1 MENTEHQQPEVK
13 TSFSSRIDLSKLQ
26 ESVLKIKKELKKVII
41 GQEDFIEFLIVSL
54 LSNGHVLIEGVPG
67 VAKTV
72 TVKLLAKTIQ
82 TEFSRIQFTPDLMPS
97 DVLGTSVL
105 NMKTSEFEF
114 KEGPIFSNLVL
125 IDEINRAPAKT
136 QSALFEV
143 MEEQQITIDGTEYK
157 MKPPFMVLATQ
168 NPIEQEG
175 TYALPEAQLDRFL
188 FKINVGYPSLEEEI
202 HIINSFGARKGK
214 TPEYSALI
222 PRFKQWYQRRVLRG
236 FLYGDSVFES
246 IRIVNNKII
255 FWEDH
260 YMRLMSS
267 MRIIRIEIPQSYT
280 PDFFKL
286 QITNT
291 ISKVNSSFTGRVR
304 LTIFRE
310 GGGYYTP
317 ELSSPSFI
325 VNCSVID
332 SKEFFLKD
340 SDFKV
345 DLFKDYYIQNDL
357 LSNLKTNNKL
367 INVLAG
373 IYANENNL
381 DNCILLNNK
390 KNVTEFLNGN
400 LFIVRGNKIIT
411 PNLDSGCLKGI
422 MRKKIIEYVK
432 LLPEFSIEETV
443 ISPFDLLSAN
453 EIWLTNSISGI
464 INVTNYRN
472 KSFSNDIAKIFIDF
486 LNKKVS
492 NI

>member
-1 MENTEHQQPEVK
+1 MINYNENYINK
-13 TSFSSRIDLSKLQ
+13 SGSDL
-26 ESVLKIKKELKKVII
+26 
-41 GQEDFIEFLIVSL
+41 
-54 LSNGHVLIEGVPG
+54 
-67 VAKTV
+67 
-72 TVKLLAKTIQ
+72 
-82 TEFSRIQFTPDLMPS
+82 
-97 DVLGTSVL
+97 L
-105 NMKTSEFEF
+105 N
-114 KEGPIFSNLVL
+114 
-125 IDEINRAPAKT
+125 
-136 QSALFEV
+136 
-143 MEEQQITIDGTEYK
+143 
-157 MKPPFMVLATQ
+157 
-168 NPIEQEG
+168 
-175 TYALPEAQLDRFL
+175 
-188 FKINVGYPSLEEEI
+188 
-202 HIINSFGARKGK
+202 
-214 TPEYSALI
+214 
-222 PRFKQWYQRRVLRG
+222 RG

-280 PDFFKL
+280 PDFFKV

-291 ISKVNSSFTGRVR
+291 FSKVNSSFTGRVR
-304 LTIFRE
+304 LTIFRD
-310 GGGYYTP
+310 GGGYYAP

-332 SKEFFLKD
+332 SEEFYLKD
-340 SDFKV
+340 SEFKV

-400 LFIVRGNKIIT
+400 LFIVRENKIIT
-411 PNLDSGCLKGI
+411 PNLDSGCLMGI
-422 MRKKIIEYVK
+422 MRKKIIEYIK
-432 LLPEFSIEETV
+432 LIPEFSIEETV

-464 INVTNYRN
+464 ITVTNYRN
-472 KSFSNDIAKIFIDF
+472 KSFSNDVAKIFIDF

>member
-1 MENTEHQQPEVK
+1 MINYNENYINK
-13 TSFSSRIDLSKLQ
+13 SGSDL
-26 ESVLKIKKELKKVII
+26 
-41 GQEDFIEFLIVSL
+41 
-54 LSNGHVLIEGVPG
+54 
-67 VAKTV
+67 
-72 TVKLLAKTIQ
+72 
-82 TEFSRIQFTPDLMPS
+82 
-97 DVLGTSVL
+97 L
-105 NMKTSEFEF
+105 N
-114 KEGPIFSNLVL
+114 
-125 IDEINRAPAKT
+125 
-136 QSALFEV
+136 
-143 MEEQQITIDGTEYK
+143 
-157 MKPPFMVLATQ
+157 
-168 NPIEQEG
+168 
-175 TYALPEAQLDRFL
+175 
-188 FKINVGYPSLEEEI
+188 
-202 HIINSFGARKGK
+202 
-214 TPEYSALI
+214 
-222 PRFKQWYQRRVLRG
+222 RG

-280 PDFFKL
+280 PDFFKV

-291 ISKVNSSFTGRVR
+291 ISKVNPSFTGRVR
-304 LTIFRE
+304 LTIFRD
-310 GGGYYTP
+310 GGGYYAP

-332 SKEFFLKD
+332 CEEFYLKD
-340 SDFKV
+340 SEFKV

-400 LFIVRGNKIIT
+400 LFIVRENKIIT

-432 LLPEFSIEETV
+432 LIPEFSIKETV

-464 INVTNYRN
+464 ITVTNYRN
-472 KSFSNDIAKIFIDF
+472 KSFSNDVAKIFIDF

>member
-1 MENTEHQQPEVK
+1 MINYNENYINK
-13 TSFSSRIDLSKLQ
+13 SDSDL
-26 ESVLKIKKELKKVII
+26 
-41 GQEDFIEFLIVSL
+41 
-54 LSNGHVLIEGVPG
+54 
-67 VAKTV
+67 
-72 TVKLLAKTIQ
+72 
-82 TEFSRIQFTPDLMPS
+82 
-97 DVLGTSVL
+97 L
-105 NMKTSEFEF
+105 N
-114 KEGPIFSNLVL
+114 
-125 IDEINRAPAKT
+125 
-136 QSALFEV
+136 
-143 MEEQQITIDGTEYK
+143 
-157 MKPPFMVLATQ
+157 
-168 NPIEQEG
+168 
-175 TYALPEAQLDRFL
+175 
-188 FKINVGYPSLEEEI
+188 
-202 HIINSFGARKGK
+202 
-214 TPEYSALI
+214 
-222 PRFKQWYQRRVLRG
+222 RG

-280 PDFFKL
+280 PDFFKV

-291 ISKVNSSFTGRVR
+291 ISKVNPSFTGRVR
-304 LTIFRE
+304 LTIFRD
-310 GGGYYTP
+310 GGGYYAP

-325 VNCSVID
+325 VNCSVIN
-332 SKEFFLKD
+332 SEEFYLKD
-340 SDFKV
+340 SEFKV

-411 PNLDSGCLKGI
+411 PNLDSGCLKGV

-453 EIWLTNSISGI
+453 EIWLTNSILGI

>member
-1 MENTEHQQPEVK
+1 MINYNENYINK
-13 TSFSSRIDLSKLQ
+13 SDSDL
-26 ESVLKIKKELKKVII
+26 
-41 GQEDFIEFLIVSL
+41 
-54 LSNGHVLIEGVPG
+54 
-67 VAKTV
+67 
-72 TVKLLAKTIQ
+72 
-82 TEFSRIQFTPDLMPS
+82 
-97 DVLGTSVL
+97 L
-105 NMKTSEFEF
+105 N
-114 KEGPIFSNLVL
+114 
-125 IDEINRAPAKT
+125 
-136 QSALFEV
+136 
-143 MEEQQITIDGTEYK
+143 
-157 MKPPFMVLATQ
+157 
-168 NPIEQEG
+168 
-175 TYALPEAQLDRFL
+175 
-188 FKINVGYPSLEEEI
+188 
-202 HIINSFGARKGK
+202 
-214 TPEYSALI
+214 
-222 PRFKQWYQRRVLRG
+222 RG

-411 PNLDSGCLKGI
+411 PNLDSGCLKGV

>member
-1 MENTEHQQPEVK
+1 MINYNENYINK
-13 TSFSSRIDLSKLQ
+13 SDSDL
-26 ESVLKIKKELKKVII
+26 
-41 GQEDFIEFLIVSL
+41 
-54 LSNGHVLIEGVPG
+54 
-67 VAKTV
+67 
-72 TVKLLAKTIQ
+72 
-82 TEFSRIQFTPDLMPS
+82 
-97 DVLGTSVL
+97 L
-105 NMKTSEFEF
+105 N
-114 KEGPIFSNLVL
+114 
-125 IDEINRAPAKT
+125 
-136 QSALFEV
+136 
-143 MEEQQITIDGTEYK
+143 
-157 MKPPFMVLATQ
+157 
-168 NPIEQEG
+168 
-175 TYALPEAQLDRFL
+175 
-188 FKINVGYPSLEEEI
+188 
-202 HIINSFGARKGK
+202 
-214 TPEYSALI
+214 
-222 PRFKQWYQRRVLRG
+222 RG

-291 ISKVNSSFTGRVR
+291 ISKVNPSFTGRVR

-332 SKEFFLKD
+332 SEEFYLKD
-340 SDFKV
+340 SEFKV

-411 PNLDSGCLKGI
+411 PNLDSGCLKGV

-432 LLPEFSIEETV
+432 LLPKFFIEETV

>member
-1 MENTEHQQPEVK
+1 MINYNENYINK
-13 TSFSSRIDLSKLQ
+13 SGSDL
-26 ESVLKIKKELKKVII
+26 
-41 GQEDFIEFLIVSL
+41 
-54 LSNGHVLIEGVPG
+54 
-67 VAKTV
+67 
-72 TVKLLAKTIQ
+72 
-82 TEFSRIQFTPDLMPS
+82 
-97 DVLGTSVL
+97 L
-105 NMKTSEFEF
+105 N
-114 KEGPIFSNLVL
+114 
-125 IDEINRAPAKT
+125 
-136 QSALFEV
+136 
-143 MEEQQITIDGTEYK
+143 
-157 MKPPFMVLATQ
+157 
-168 NPIEQEG
+168 
-175 TYALPEAQLDRFL
+175 
-188 FKINVGYPSLEEEI
+188 
-202 HIINSFGARKGK
+202 
-214 TPEYSALI
+214 
-222 PRFKQWYQRRVLRG
+222 RG

-280 PDFFKL
+280 PDFFKV

-291 ISKVNSSFTGRVR
+291 FSKVNSSFTGRVR
-304 LTIFRE
+304 LTIFRD
-310 GGGYYTP
+310 GGGYYAP

-332 SKEFFLKD
+332 SEEFYLKD
-340 SDFKV
+340 SEFKV

-400 LFIVRGNKIIT
+400 LFIVRENKIIT
-411 PNLDSGCLKGI
+411 PDLDSGCLKGI
-422 MRKKIIEYVK
+422 MRKKIIEYIK
-432 LLPEFSIEETV
+432 LIPEFSIEETV

-464 INVTNYRN
+464 ITVTNYRN
-472 KSFSNDIAKIFIDF
+472 KSFSNDVAKIFIDF

>member
-1 MENTEHQQPEVK
+1 MINYNENYINK
-13 TSFSSRIDLSKLQ
+13 SDSDL
-26 ESVLKIKKELKKVII
+26 
-41 GQEDFIEFLIVSL
+41 
-54 LSNGHVLIEGVPG
+54 
-67 VAKTV
+67 
-72 TVKLLAKTIQ
+72 
-82 TEFSRIQFTPDLMPS
+82 
-97 DVLGTSVL
+97 L
-105 NMKTSEFEF
+105 N
-114 KEGPIFSNLVL
+114 
-125 IDEINRAPAKT
+125 
-136 QSALFEV
+136 
-143 MEEQQITIDGTEYK
+143 
-157 MKPPFMVLATQ
+157 
-168 NPIEQEG
+168 
-175 TYALPEAQLDRFL
+175 
-188 FKINVGYPSLEEEI
+188 
-202 HIINSFGARKGK
+202 
-214 TPEYSALI
+214 
-222 PRFKQWYQRRVLRG
+222 RG

-291 ISKVNSSFTGRVR
+291 ISKVNPSFTGRVR

-340 SDFKV
+340 SEFKV

>member
-1 MENTEHQQPEVK
+1 MINYNENYINK
-13 TSFSSRIDLSKLQ
+13 SGSDL
-26 ESVLKIKKELKKVII
+26 
-41 GQEDFIEFLIVSL
+41 
-54 LSNGHVLIEGVPG
+54 
-67 VAKTV
+67 
-72 TVKLLAKTIQ
+72 
-82 TEFSRIQFTPDLMPS
+82 
-97 DVLGTSVL
+97 L
-105 NMKTSEFEF
+105 N
-114 KEGPIFSNLVL
+114 
-125 IDEINRAPAKT
+125 
-136 QSALFEV
+136 
-143 MEEQQITIDGTEYK
+143 
-157 MKPPFMVLATQ
+157 
-168 NPIEQEG
+168 
-175 TYALPEAQLDRFL
+175 
-188 FKINVGYPSLEEEI
+188 
-202 HIINSFGARKGK
+202 
-214 TPEYSALI
+214 
-222 PRFKQWYQRRVLRG
+222 RG

-280 PDFFKL
+280 PDFFKV

-291 ISKVNSSFTGRVR
+291 FSKVNSSFTGRVR
-304 LTIFRE
+304 LTIFRD
-310 GGGYYTP
+310 GGGYYAP

-332 SKEFFLKD
+332 SEEFYLKD
-340 SDFKV
+340 SEFKV

-472 KSFSNDIAKIFIDF
+472 KSFSNDVAKIFIDF

>member
-1 MENTEHQQPEVK
+1 MINYNENYINK
-13 TSFSSRIDLSKLQ
+13 SDSDL
-26 ESVLKIKKELKKVII
+26 
-41 GQEDFIEFLIVSL
+41 
-54 LSNGHVLIEGVPG
+54 
-67 VAKTV
+67 
-72 TVKLLAKTIQ
+72 
-82 TEFSRIQFTPDLMPS
+82 
-97 DVLGTSVL
+97 L
-105 NMKTSEFEF
+105 N
-114 KEGPIFSNLVL
+114 
-125 IDEINRAPAKT
+125 
-136 QSALFEV
+136 
-143 MEEQQITIDGTEYK
+143 
-157 MKPPFMVLATQ
+157 
-168 NPIEQEG
+168 
-175 TYALPEAQLDRFL
+175 
-188 FKINVGYPSLEEEI
+188 
-202 HIINSFGARKGK
+202 
-214 TPEYSALI
+214 
-222 PRFKQWYQRRVLRG
+222 RG

-291 ISKVNSSFTGRVR
+291 ISKVNPSFTGRVR

-332 SKEFFLKD
+332 IKEFFLKD
-340 SDFKV
+340 SEFKV

>member
-1 MENTEHQQPEVK
+1 MINYNENYINK
-13 TSFSSRIDLSKLQ
+13 SDSDL
-26 ESVLKIKKELKKVII
+26 
-41 GQEDFIEFLIVSL
+41 
-54 LSNGHVLIEGVPG
+54 
-67 VAKTV
+67 
-72 TVKLLAKTIQ
+72 
-82 TEFSRIQFTPDLMPS
+82 
-97 DVLGTSVL
+97 L
-105 NMKTSEFEF
+105 N
-114 KEGPIFSNLVL
+114 
-125 IDEINRAPAKT
+125 
-136 QSALFEV
+136 
-143 MEEQQITIDGTEYK
+143 
-157 MKPPFMVLATQ
+157 
-168 NPIEQEG
+168 
-175 TYALPEAQLDRFL
+175 
-188 FKINVGYPSLEEEI
+188 
-202 HIINSFGARKGK
+202 
-214 TPEYSALI
+214 
-222 PRFKQWYQRRVLRG
+222 RG

-280 PDFFKL
+280 PDFFKV

-291 ISKVNSSFTGRVR
+291 ISKVNPSFTGRVR

-332 SKEFFLKD
+332 SKEFYLKD
-340 SDFKV
+340 SEFKV

-411 PNLDSGCLKGI
+411 PNLDSGCLKGV

-464 INVTNYRN
+464 ITVTNYRN
-472 KSFSNDIAKIFIDF
+472 KSFSNDVAKIFIDF

>member
-1 MENTEHQQPEVK
+1 M
-13 TSFSSRIDLSKLQ
+13 
-26 ESVLKIKKELKKVII
+26 
-41 GQEDFIEFLIVSL
+41 
-54 LSNGHVLIEGVPG
+54 
-67 VAKTV
+67 
-72 TVKLLAKTIQ
+72 
-82 TEFSRIQFTPDLMPS
+82 
-97 DVLGTSVL
+97 
-105 NMKTSEFEF
+105 
-114 KEGPIFSNLVL
+114 
-125 IDEINRAPAKT
+125 
-136 QSALFEV
+136 
-143 MEEQQITIDGTEYK
+143 
-157 MKPPFMVLATQ
+157 
-168 NPIEQEG
+168 
-175 TYALPEAQLDRFL
+175 
-188 FKINVGYPSLEEEI
+188 
-202 HIINSFGARKGK
+202 
-214 TPEYSALI
+214 
-222 PRFKQWYQRRVLRG
+222 
-236 FLYGDSVFES
+236 
-246 IRIVNNKII
+246 
-255 FWEDH
+255 
-260 YMRLMSS
+260 
-267 MRIIRIEIPQSYT
+267 
-280 PDFFKL
+280 
-286 QITNT
+286 
-291 ISKVNSSFTGRVR
+291 
-304 LTIFRE
+304 
-310 GGGYYTP
+310 
-317 ELSSPSFI
+317 SSPSFI

-411 PNLDSGCLKGI
+411 PNLDSGCLKGV

>member
-1 MENTEHQQPEVK
+1 MINYNENYINK
-13 TSFSSRIDLSKLQ
+13 SDSDL
-26 ESVLKIKKELKKVII
+26 
-41 GQEDFIEFLIVSL
+41 
-54 LSNGHVLIEGVPG
+54 
-67 VAKTV
+67 
-72 TVKLLAKTIQ
+72 
-82 TEFSRIQFTPDLMPS
+82 
-97 DVLGTSVL
+97 L
-105 NMKTSEFEF
+105 N
-114 KEGPIFSNLVL
+114 
-125 IDEINRAPAKT
+125 
-136 QSALFEV
+136 
-143 MEEQQITIDGTEYK
+143 
-157 MKPPFMVLATQ
+157 
-168 NPIEQEG
+168 
-175 TYALPEAQLDRFL
+175 
-188 FKINVGYPSLEEEI
+188 
-202 HIINSFGARKGK
+202 
-214 TPEYSALI
+214 
-222 PRFKQWYQRRVLRG
+222 RG

-291 ISKVNSSFTGRVR
+291 ISKVNPSFTGRVR

-411 PNLDSGCLKGI
+411 PNLDSGCLKGV

-472 KSFSNDIAKIFIDF
+472 KSFLMILLKSLLI
-486 LNKKVS
+486 S
-492 NI
+492 

>member
-1 MENTEHQQPEVK
+1 MINYNENYINK
-13 TSFSSRIDLSKLQ
+13 SDSDL
-26 ESVLKIKKELKKVII
+26 
-41 GQEDFIEFLIVSL
+41 
-54 LSNGHVLIEGVPG
+54 
-67 VAKTV
+67 
-72 TVKLLAKTIQ
+72 
-82 TEFSRIQFTPDLMPS
+82 
-97 DVLGTSVL
+97 L
-105 NMKTSEFEF
+105 N
-114 KEGPIFSNLVL
+114 
-125 IDEINRAPAKT
+125 
-136 QSALFEV
+136 
-143 MEEQQITIDGTEYK
+143 
-157 MKPPFMVLATQ
+157 
-168 NPIEQEG
+168 
-175 TYALPEAQLDRFL
+175 
-188 FKINVGYPSLEEEI
+188 
-202 HIINSFGARKGK
+202 
-214 TPEYSALI
+214 
-222 PRFKQWYQRRVLRG
+222 RG

-291 ISKVNSSFTGRVR
+291 ISKVNPSFTGRVR

-332 SKEFFLKD
+332 IKEFFLKD
-340 SDFKV
+340 SEFKV

-411 PNLDSGCLKGI
+411 PNLDSGCLKGV

>member
-1 MENTEHQQPEVK
+1 MINYNENYINK
-13 TSFSSRIDLSKLQ
+13 SGSDL
-26 ESVLKIKKELKKVII
+26 
-41 GQEDFIEFLIVSL
+41 
-54 LSNGHVLIEGVPG
+54 
-67 VAKTV
+67 
-72 TVKLLAKTIQ
+72 
-82 TEFSRIQFTPDLMPS
+82 
-97 DVLGTSVL
+97 L
-105 NMKTSEFEF
+105 N
-114 KEGPIFSNLVL
+114 
-125 IDEINRAPAKT
+125 
-136 QSALFEV
+136 
-143 MEEQQITIDGTEYK
+143 
-157 MKPPFMVLATQ
+157 
-168 NPIEQEG
+168 
-175 TYALPEAQLDRFL
+175 
-188 FKINVGYPSLEEEI
+188 
-202 HIINSFGARKGK
+202 
-214 TPEYSALI
+214 
-222 PRFKQWYQRRVLRG
+222 RG

-280 PDFFKL
+280 PDFFKV

-291 ISKVNSSFTGRVR
+291 ISKVNPSFTGRVR
-304 LTIFRE
+304 LTIFRD
-310 GGGYYTP
+310 GGGYYAP

-332 SKEFFLKD
+332 SEEFYLKD
-340 SDFKV
+340 SEFKV

-400 LFIVRGNKIIT
+400 LFIIRENKIIT

-432 LLPEFSIEETV
+432 LIPEFSIEETV

-464 INVTNYRN
+464 ITVTNYRN
-472 KSFSNDIAKIFIDF
+472 KSFSNDVAKIFIDF

>member
-1 MENTEHQQPEVK
+1 MINYNENYINK
-13 TSFSSRIDLSKLQ
+13 SGSDL
-26 ESVLKIKKELKKVII
+26 
-41 GQEDFIEFLIVSL
+41 
-54 LSNGHVLIEGVPG
+54 
-67 VAKTV
+67 
-72 TVKLLAKTIQ
+72 
-82 TEFSRIQFTPDLMPS
+82 
-97 DVLGTSVL
+97 L
-105 NMKTSEFEF
+105 N
-114 KEGPIFSNLVL
+114 
-125 IDEINRAPAKT
+125 
-136 QSALFEV
+136 
-143 MEEQQITIDGTEYK
+143 
-157 MKPPFMVLATQ
+157 
-168 NPIEQEG
+168 
-175 TYALPEAQLDRFL
+175 
-188 FKINVGYPSLEEEI
+188 
-202 HIINSFGARKGK
+202 
-214 TPEYSALI
+214 
-222 PRFKQWYQRRVLRG
+222 RG

-280 PDFFKL
+280 PDFFKV

-291 ISKVNSSFTGRVR
+291 ISKVNPSFTGRVR
-304 LTIFRE
+304 LTIFRD
-310 GGGYYTP
+310 GGGYYAP

-332 SKEFFLKD
+332 SEEFYLKD
-340 SDFKV
+340 SKFKV

-373 IYANENNL
+373 IYANENKL

-400 LFIVRGNKIIT
+400 LFIVRENKIIT

-432 LLPEFSIEETV
+432 LIPEFSIEETA

-464 INVTNYRN
+464 ITVTNYRN
-472 KSFSNDIAKIFIDF
+472 KSFSNDVAKIFIDF

>member
-1 MENTEHQQPEVK
+1 MINYNENYINK
-13 TSFSSRIDLSKLQ
+13 SDSDL
-26 ESVLKIKKELKKVII
+26 
-41 GQEDFIEFLIVSL
+41 
-54 LSNGHVLIEGVPG
+54 
-67 VAKTV
+67 
-72 TVKLLAKTIQ
+72 
-82 TEFSRIQFTPDLMPS
+82 
-97 DVLGTSVL
+97 L
-105 NMKTSEFEF
+105 N
-114 KEGPIFSNLVL
+114 
-125 IDEINRAPAKT
+125 
-136 QSALFEV
+136 
-143 MEEQQITIDGTEYK
+143 
-157 MKPPFMVLATQ
+157 
-168 NPIEQEG
+168 
-175 TYALPEAQLDRFL
+175 
-188 FKINVGYPSLEEEI
+188 
-202 HIINSFGARKGK
+202 
-214 TPEYSALI
+214 
-222 PRFKQWYQRRVLRG
+222 RG

-291 ISKVNSSFTGRVR
+291 ISKVNPSFTGRVR
-304 LTIFRE
+304 LTIFRD
-310 GGGYYTP
+310 GGGYYAP

-332 SKEFFLKD
+332 SEEFYLKD
-340 SDFKV
+340 SEFKV

-400 LFIVRGNKIIT
+400 LFIVRENKIIT

-422 MRKKIIEYVK
+422 MRKKIIEYIK
-432 LLPEFSIEETV
+432 LIPEFSIEETV

-464 INVTNYRN
+464 ITVTNYRN
-472 KSFSNDIAKIFIDF
+472 KSFSNDVAKIFIDF

>member
-1 MENTEHQQPEVK
+1 MINYNENYINK
-13 TSFSSRIDLSKLQ
+13 SDSDL
-26 ESVLKIKKELKKVII
+26 
-41 GQEDFIEFLIVSL
+41 
-54 LSNGHVLIEGVPG
+54 
-67 VAKTV
+67 
-72 TVKLLAKTIQ
+72 
-82 TEFSRIQFTPDLMPS
+82 
-97 DVLGTSVL
+97 L
-105 NMKTSEFEF
+105 N
-114 KEGPIFSNLVL
+114 
-125 IDEINRAPAKT
+125 
-136 QSALFEV
+136 
-143 MEEQQITIDGTEYK
+143 
-157 MKPPFMVLATQ
+157 
-168 NPIEQEG
+168 
-175 TYALPEAQLDRFL
+175 
-188 FKINVGYPSLEEEI
+188 
-202 HIINSFGARKGK
+202 
-214 TPEYSALI
+214 
-222 PRFKQWYQRRVLRG
+222 RG

-340 SDFKV
+340 SEFKV

>member
-1 MENTEHQQPEVK
+1 MINYNENYINK
-13 TSFSSRIDLSKLQ
+13 SGSDL
-26 ESVLKIKKELKKVII
+26 
-41 GQEDFIEFLIVSL
+41 
-54 LSNGHVLIEGVPG
+54 
-67 VAKTV
+67 
-72 TVKLLAKTIQ
+72 
-82 TEFSRIQFTPDLMPS
+82 
-97 DVLGTSVL
+97 L
-105 NMKTSEFEF
+105 N
-114 KEGPIFSNLVL
+114 
-125 IDEINRAPAKT
+125 
-136 QSALFEV
+136 
-143 MEEQQITIDGTEYK
+143 
-157 MKPPFMVLATQ
+157 
-168 NPIEQEG
+168 
-175 TYALPEAQLDRFL
+175 
-188 FKINVGYPSLEEEI
+188 
-202 HIINSFGARKGK
+202 
-214 TPEYSALI
+214 
-222 PRFKQWYQRRVLRG
+222 RG

-280 PDFFKL
+280 PDFFKV

-291 ISKVNSSFTGRVR
+291 ISKVNPSFTGRVR
-304 LTIFRE
+304 LTIFRD
-310 GGGYYTP
+310 GGGYYAP

-325 VNCSVID
+325 INCSVID
-332 SKEFFLKD
+332 SEEFYLKD
-340 SDFKV
+340 SEFKV

-400 LFIVRGNKIIT
+400 LFIVRENKIIT

-422 MRKKIIEYVK
+422 MRKKIIEYIK
-432 LLPEFSIEETV
+432 LIPEFSIEETV

-472 KSFSNDIAKIFIDF
+472 KSFSNDVAKIFIDF

>member
-1 MENTEHQQPEVK
+1 
-13 TSFSSRIDLSKLQ
+13 
-26 ESVLKIKKELKKVII
+26 
-41 GQEDFIEFLIVSL
+41 
-54 LSNGHVLIEGVPG
+54 
-67 VAKTV
+67 
-72 TVKLLAKTIQ
+72 
-82 TEFSRIQFTPDLMPS
+82 
-97 DVLGTSVL
+97 
-105 NMKTSEFEF
+105 
-114 KEGPIFSNLVL
+114 
-125 IDEINRAPAKT
+125 
-136 QSALFEV
+136 
-143 MEEQQITIDGTEYK
+143 
-157 MKPPFMVLATQ
+157 
-168 NPIEQEG
+168 
-175 TYALPEAQLDRFL
+175 
-188 FKINVGYPSLEEEI
+188 
-202 HIINSFGARKGK
+202 
-214 TPEYSALI
+214 
-222 PRFKQWYQRRVLRG
+222 
-236 FLYGDSVFES
+236 
-246 IRIVNNKII
+246 
-255 FWEDH
+255 
-260 YMRLMSS
+260 

-280 PDFFKL
+280 PDFFKV

-291 ISKVNSSFTGRVR
+291 FSKVNSSFTGRVR
-304 LTIFRE
+304 LTIFRD
-310 GGGYYTP
+310 GGGYYAP

-332 SKEFFLKD
+332 SEEFYLKD
-340 SDFKV
+340 SEFKV

-400 LFIVRGNKIIT
+400 LFIVRENKIIT

-432 LLPEFSIEETV
+432 LIPEFSIEETV

-464 INVTNYRN
+464 ITVTNYRN
-472 KSFSNDIAKIFIDF
+472 KSFSNDVAKIFIDF

>member
-1 MENTEHQQPEVK
+1 MINYNENYINK
-13 TSFSSRIDLSKLQ
+13 SDSDL
-26 ESVLKIKKELKKVII
+26 
-41 GQEDFIEFLIVSL
+41 
-54 LSNGHVLIEGVPG
+54 
-67 VAKTV
+67 
-72 TVKLLAKTIQ
+72 
-82 TEFSRIQFTPDLMPS
+82 
-97 DVLGTSVL
+97 L
-105 NMKTSEFEF
+105 N
-114 KEGPIFSNLVL
+114 
-125 IDEINRAPAKT
+125 
-136 QSALFEV
+136 
-143 MEEQQITIDGTEYK
+143 
-157 MKPPFMVLATQ
+157 
-168 NPIEQEG
+168 
-175 TYALPEAQLDRFL
+175 
-188 FKINVGYPSLEEEI
+188 
-202 HIINSFGARKGK
+202 
-214 TPEYSALI
+214 
-222 PRFKQWYQRRVLRG
+222 RG

-291 ISKVNSSFTGRVR
+291 ISKVNPSFTGRVR

-332 SKEFFLKD
+332 IEKFYLKD
-340 SDFKV
+340 SEFKV

-411 PNLDSGCLKGI
+411 PNLDSGCLKGV

-464 INVTNYRN
+464 ITVTNYRN
-472 KSFSNDIAKIFIDF
+472 KSFSNDVAKIFIDF

>member
-1 MENTEHQQPEVK
+1 MINYNENYINK
-13 TSFSSRIDLSKLQ
+13 SDSDL
-26 ESVLKIKKELKKVII
+26 
-41 GQEDFIEFLIVSL
+41 
-54 LSNGHVLIEGVPG
+54 
-67 VAKTV
+67 
-72 TVKLLAKTIQ
+72 
-82 TEFSRIQFTPDLMPS
+82 
-97 DVLGTSVL
+97 L
-105 NMKTSEFEF
+105 N
-114 KEGPIFSNLVL
+114 
-125 IDEINRAPAKT
+125 
-136 QSALFEV
+136 
-143 MEEQQITIDGTEYK
+143 
-157 MKPPFMVLATQ
+157 
-168 NPIEQEG
+168 
-175 TYALPEAQLDRFL
+175 
-188 FKINVGYPSLEEEI
+188 
-202 HIINSFGARKGK
+202 
-214 TPEYSALI
+214 
-222 PRFKQWYQRRVLRG
+222 RG

-280 PDFFKL
+280 PDFFKV

-291 ISKVNSSFTGRVR
+291 ISKVNPSFTGRVR
-304 LTIFRE
+304 LTIFRD
-310 GGGYYTP
+310 GGGYYAP

-332 SKEFFLKD
+332 SEEFYLKD
-340 SDFKV
+340 SEFKV

-411 PNLDSGCLKGI
+411 PNLDSGCLKGV

>member
-1 MENTEHQQPEVK
+1 MINYNENYINK
-13 TSFSSRIDLSKLQ
+13 SGSDL
-26 ESVLKIKKELKKVII
+26 
-41 GQEDFIEFLIVSL
+41 
-54 LSNGHVLIEGVPG
+54 
-67 VAKTV
+67 
-72 TVKLLAKTIQ
+72 
-82 TEFSRIQFTPDLMPS
+82 
-97 DVLGTSVL
+97 L
-105 NMKTSEFEF
+105 N
-114 KEGPIFSNLVL
+114 
-125 IDEINRAPAKT
+125 
-136 QSALFEV
+136 
-143 MEEQQITIDGTEYK
+143 
-157 MKPPFMVLATQ
+157 
-168 NPIEQEG
+168 
-175 TYALPEAQLDRFL
+175 
-188 FKINVGYPSLEEEI
+188 
-202 HIINSFGARKGK
+202 
-214 TPEYSALI
+214 
-222 PRFKQWYQRRVLRG
+222 RG

-280 PDFFKL
+280 PDFFKV

-291 ISKVNSSFTGRVR
+291 FSKVNSSFTGRVR
-304 LTIFRE
+304 LTIFRD
-310 GGGYYTP
+310 GGGYYAP

-332 SKEFFLKD
+332 SEEFYLKD
-340 SDFKV
+340 SEFKV

-400 LFIVRGNKIIT
+400 LFLVRENKIIT
-411 PNLDSGCLKGI
+411 PDLDSGCLKGI

-432 LLPEFSIEETV
+432 LIPEFSIEETV

-472 KSFSNDIAKIFIDF
+472 KSFSNDVAKIFIDF

>member
-1 MENTEHQQPEVK
+1 MINYNEHYINK
-13 TSFSSRIDLSKLQ
+13 SDSDL
-26 ESVLKIKKELKKVII
+26 
-41 GQEDFIEFLIVSL
+41 
-54 LSNGHVLIEGVPG
+54 
-67 VAKTV
+67 
-72 TVKLLAKTIQ
+72 
-82 TEFSRIQFTPDLMPS
+82 
-97 DVLGTSVL
+97 L
-105 NMKTSEFEF
+105 N
-114 KEGPIFSNLVL
+114 
-125 IDEINRAPAKT
+125 
-136 QSALFEV
+136 
-143 MEEQQITIDGTEYK
+143 
-157 MKPPFMVLATQ
+157 
-168 NPIEQEG
+168 
-175 TYALPEAQLDRFL
+175 
-188 FKINVGYPSLEEEI
+188 
-202 HIINSFGARKGK
+202 
-214 TPEYSALI
+214 
-222 PRFKQWYQRRVLRG
+222 RG

-291 ISKVNSSFTGRVR
+291 ISKVNTSFTGRVR

-310 GGGYYTP
+310 GGGYYAP

-332 SKEFFLKD
+332 SKEFYLKD
-340 SDFKV
+340 SEFKV

-411 PNLDSGCLKGI
+411 PNLDSGCLKGV

-432 LLPEFSIEETV
+432 LLPKFSIEETV

-472 KSFSNDIAKIFIDF
+472 KSFSNDVAKIFIDF

>member
-1 MENTEHQQPEVK
+1 MINYNENYINK
-13 TSFSSRIDLSKLQ
+13 SDSDL
-26 ESVLKIKKELKKVII
+26 
-41 GQEDFIEFLIVSL
+41 
-54 LSNGHVLIEGVPG
+54 
-67 VAKTV
+67 
-72 TVKLLAKTIQ
+72 
-82 TEFSRIQFTPDLMPS
+82 
-97 DVLGTSVL
+97 L
-105 NMKTSEFEF
+105 N
-114 KEGPIFSNLVL
+114 
-125 IDEINRAPAKT
+125 
-136 QSALFEV
+136 
-143 MEEQQITIDGTEYK
+143 
-157 MKPPFMVLATQ
+157 
-168 NPIEQEG
+168 
-175 TYALPEAQLDRFL
+175 
-188 FKINVGYPSLEEEI
+188 
-202 HIINSFGARKGK
+202 
-214 TPEYSALI
+214 
-222 PRFKQWYQRRVLRG
+222 RG

-291 ISKVNSSFTGRVR
+291 ISKVNPSFTGRVR

-340 SDFKV
+340 SEFKV

-411 PNLDSGCLKGI
+411 PNLDSGCLKGV

>member
-1 MENTEHQQPEVK
+1 MINYNENYINK
-13 TSFSSRIDLSKLQ
+13 SGSDL
-26 ESVLKIKKELKKVII
+26 
-41 GQEDFIEFLIVSL
+41 
-54 LSNGHVLIEGVPG
+54 
-67 VAKTV
+67 
-72 TVKLLAKTIQ
+72 
-82 TEFSRIQFTPDLMPS
+82 
-97 DVLGTSVL
+97 L
-105 NMKTSEFEF
+105 N
-114 KEGPIFSNLVL
+114 
-125 IDEINRAPAKT
+125 
-136 QSALFEV
+136 
-143 MEEQQITIDGTEYK
+143 
-157 MKPPFMVLATQ
+157 
-168 NPIEQEG
+168 
-175 TYALPEAQLDRFL
+175 
-188 FKINVGYPSLEEEI
+188 
-202 HIINSFGARKGK
+202 
-214 TPEYSALI
+214 
-222 PRFKQWYQRRVLRG
+222 RG

-280 PDFFKL
+280 PDFFKV

-291 ISKVNSSFTGRVR
+291 FSKVNSSFTGRVR
-304 LTIFRE
+304 LTIFRD
-310 GGGYYTP
+310 GGGYYAP

-332 SKEFFLKD
+332 SEEFYLKD
-340 SDFKV
+340 SEFKV

-373 IYANENNL
+373 IYADENNL

-400 LFIVRGNKIIT
+400 LFIVRENKIIT

-422 MRKKIIEYVK
+422 MRKKIIEYIK
-432 LLPEFSIEETV
+432 LIPEFSIEETV

-464 INVTNYRN
+464 ITVTNYRN
-472 KSFSNDIAKIFIDF
+472 KSFSNDVAKIFIDF

>member
-1 MENTEHQQPEVK
+1 MINYNENYINK
-13 TSFSSRIDLSKLQ
+13 SGSDL
-26 ESVLKIKKELKKVII
+26 
-41 GQEDFIEFLIVSL
+41 
-54 LSNGHVLIEGVPG
+54 
-67 VAKTV
+67 
-72 TVKLLAKTIQ
+72 
-82 TEFSRIQFTPDLMPS
+82 
-97 DVLGTSVL
+97 L
-105 NMKTSEFEF
+105 N
-114 KEGPIFSNLVL
+114 
-125 IDEINRAPAKT
+125 
-136 QSALFEV
+136 
-143 MEEQQITIDGTEYK
+143 
-157 MKPPFMVLATQ
+157 
-168 NPIEQEG
+168 
-175 TYALPEAQLDRFL
+175 
-188 FKINVGYPSLEEEI
+188 
-202 HIINSFGARKGK
+202 
-214 TPEYSALI
+214 
-222 PRFKQWYQRRVLRG
+222 RG

-280 PDFFKL
+280 PDFFKV

-291 ISKVNSSFTGRVR
+291 FSKVNSSFTGRVR
-304 LTIFRE
+304 LTIFRD
-310 GGGYYTP
+310 GGGYYAP

-332 SKEFFLKD
+332 SEEFYLKD
-340 SDFKV
+340 SEFKV

-400 LFIVRGNKIIT
+400 LFIVRENKIIT
-411 PNLDSGCLKGI
+411 PDLDSGCLKGI

-432 LLPEFSIEETV
+432 LIPEFSIEETV

-472 KSFSNDIAKIFIDF
+472 KSFSNDVAKIFIDF

>member
-1 MENTEHQQPEVK
+1 MINYNENYINK
-13 TSFSSRIDLSKLQ
+13 SDSDL
-26 ESVLKIKKELKKVII
+26 
-41 GQEDFIEFLIVSL
+41 
-54 LSNGHVLIEGVPG
+54 
-67 VAKTV
+67 
-72 TVKLLAKTIQ
+72 
-82 TEFSRIQFTPDLMPS
+82 
-97 DVLGTSVL
+97 L
-105 NMKTSEFEF
+105 N
-114 KEGPIFSNLVL
+114 
-125 IDEINRAPAKT
+125 
-136 QSALFEV
+136 
-143 MEEQQITIDGTEYK
+143 
-157 MKPPFMVLATQ
+157 
-168 NPIEQEG
+168 
-175 TYALPEAQLDRFL
+175 
-188 FKINVGYPSLEEEI
+188 
-202 HIINSFGARKGK
+202 
-214 TPEYSALI
+214 
-222 PRFKQWYQRRVLRG
+222 RG

-291 ISKVNSSFTGRVR
+291 ISKVNPSFTGRVR
-304 LTIFRE
+304 LTIFRD
-310 GGGYYTP
+310 GGGYYAP

-332 SKEFFLKD
+332 SEEFYLKD
-340 SDFKV
+340 SEFKV

-400 LFIVRGNKIIT
+400 LFIVRENKIIT

-432 LLPEFSIEETV
+432 LIPEFSIEETV

-464 INVTNYRN
+464 ITVTNYRN
-472 KSFSNDIAKIFIDF
+472 KSFSNDVAKIFIDF

>member
-1 MENTEHQQPEVK
+1 MINYNENYINK
-13 TSFSSRIDLSKLQ
+13 SGSDL
-26 ESVLKIKKELKKVII
+26 
-41 GQEDFIEFLIVSL
+41 
-54 LSNGHVLIEGVPG
+54 
-67 VAKTV
+67 
-72 TVKLLAKTIQ
+72 
-82 TEFSRIQFTPDLMPS
+82 
-97 DVLGTSVL
+97 L
-105 NMKTSEFEF
+105 N
-114 KEGPIFSNLVL
+114 
-125 IDEINRAPAKT
+125 
-136 QSALFEV
+136 
-143 MEEQQITIDGTEYK
+143 
-157 MKPPFMVLATQ
+157 
-168 NPIEQEG
+168 
-175 TYALPEAQLDRFL
+175 
-188 FKINVGYPSLEEEI
+188 
-202 HIINSFGARKGK
+202 
-214 TPEYSALI
+214 
-222 PRFKQWYQRRVLRG
+222 RG

-280 PDFFKL
+280 PDFFKV

-291 ISKVNSSFTGRVR
+291 ISKVNPSFTGRVR
-304 LTIFRE
+304 LTIFRD
-310 GGGYYTP
+310 GGGYYAP

-325 VNCSVID
+325 INCSVID
-332 SKEFFLKD
+332 SEEFYLKD
-340 SDFKV
+340 SEFKV

-400 LFIVRGNKIIT
+400 LFIVRENKIIT

-422 MRKKIIEYVK
+422 MRKKIIEYIK
-432 LLPEFSIEETV
+432 LIPEFSIEETV

-464 INVTNYRN
+464 ITVTNYRN
-472 KSFSNDIAKIFIDF
+472 KSFSNDVAKIFIDF

>member
-1 MENTEHQQPEVK
+1 MINYNENYINK
-13 TSFSSRIDLSKLQ
+13 SDSDL
-26 ESVLKIKKELKKVII
+26 
-41 GQEDFIEFLIVSL
+41 
-54 LSNGHVLIEGVPG
+54 
-67 VAKTV
+67 
-72 TVKLLAKTIQ
+72 
-82 TEFSRIQFTPDLMPS
+82 
-97 DVLGTSVL
+97 L
-105 NMKTSEFEF
+105 N
-114 KEGPIFSNLVL
+114 
-125 IDEINRAPAKT
+125 
-136 QSALFEV
+136 
-143 MEEQQITIDGTEYK
+143 
-157 MKPPFMVLATQ
+157 
-168 NPIEQEG
+168 
-175 TYALPEAQLDRFL
+175 
-188 FKINVGYPSLEEEI
+188 
-202 HIINSFGARKGK
+202 
-214 TPEYSALI
+214 
-222 PRFKQWYQRRVLRG
+222 RG

-291 ISKVNSSFTGRVR
+291 ISKVNPSFTGRVR

-332 SKEFFLKD
+332 SKEFYLKD
-340 SDFKV
+340 SEFKV

-390 KNVTEFLNGN
+390 KNVTEFLNGS
-400 LFIVRGNKIIT
+400 LFIVRENKIIT

-432 LLPEFSIEETV
+432 LIPEFSIEETV

-464 INVTNYRN
+464 ITVTNYRN
-472 KSFSNDIAKIFIDF
+472 KSFSNDVAKIFIDF

>member
-1 MENTEHQQPEVK
+1 MINYNENYINK
-13 TSFSSRIDLSKLQ
+13 SDSDL
-26 ESVLKIKKELKKVII
+26 
-41 GQEDFIEFLIVSL
+41 
-54 LSNGHVLIEGVPG
+54 
-67 VAKTV
+67 
-72 TVKLLAKTIQ
+72 
-82 TEFSRIQFTPDLMPS
+82 
-97 DVLGTSVL
+97 L
-105 NMKTSEFEF
+105 N
-114 KEGPIFSNLVL
+114 
-125 IDEINRAPAKT
+125 
-136 QSALFEV
+136 
-143 MEEQQITIDGTEYK
+143 
-157 MKPPFMVLATQ
+157 
-168 NPIEQEG
+168 
-175 TYALPEAQLDRFL
+175 
-188 FKINVGYPSLEEEI
+188 
-202 HIINSFGARKGK
+202 
-214 TPEYSALI
+214 
-222 PRFKQWYQRRVLRG
+222 RG

-280 PDFFKL
+280 PDFFKV

-291 ISKVNSSFTGRVR
+291 ISKVNPSFTGRVR
-304 LTIFRE
+304 LTIFRD
-310 GGGYYTP
+310 GGGYYAP

-340 SDFKV
+340 SEFKV

-411 PNLDSGCLKGI
+411 PNLDSGCLKGV

>member
-1 MENTEHQQPEVK
+1 MINYNENYINK
-13 TSFSSRIDLSKLQ
+13 SDSDL
-26 ESVLKIKKELKKVII
+26 
-41 GQEDFIEFLIVSL
+41 
-54 LSNGHVLIEGVPG
+54 
-67 VAKTV
+67 
-72 TVKLLAKTIQ
+72 
-82 TEFSRIQFTPDLMPS
+82 
-97 DVLGTSVL
+97 L
-105 NMKTSEFEF
+105 N
-114 KEGPIFSNLVL
+114 
-125 IDEINRAPAKT
+125 
-136 QSALFEV
+136 
-143 MEEQQITIDGTEYK
+143 
-157 MKPPFMVLATQ
+157 
-168 NPIEQEG
+168 
-175 TYALPEAQLDRFL
+175 
-188 FKINVGYPSLEEEI
+188 
-202 HIINSFGARKGK
+202 
-214 TPEYSALI
+214 
-222 PRFKQWYQRRVLRG
+222 RG

-332 SKEFFLKD
+332 SKEFYLKD
-340 SDFKV
+340 SEFKV

-411 PNLDSGCLKGI
+411 PNLDSGCLKGV

>member
-1 MENTEHQQPEVK
+1 MINYNENYINK
-13 TSFSSRIDLSKLQ
+13 SDSDL
-26 ESVLKIKKELKKVII
+26 
-41 GQEDFIEFLIVSL
+41 
-54 LSNGHVLIEGVPG
+54 
-67 VAKTV
+67 
-72 TVKLLAKTIQ
+72 
-82 TEFSRIQFTPDLMPS
+82 
-97 DVLGTSVL
+97 L
-105 NMKTSEFEF
+105 N
-114 KEGPIFSNLVL
+114 
-125 IDEINRAPAKT
+125 
-136 QSALFEV
+136 
-143 MEEQQITIDGTEYK
+143 
-157 MKPPFMVLATQ
+157 
-168 NPIEQEG
+168 
-175 TYALPEAQLDRFL
+175 
-188 FKINVGYPSLEEEI
+188 
-202 HIINSFGARKGK
+202 
-214 TPEYSALI
+214 
-222 PRFKQWYQRRVLRG
+222 RG

-280 PDFFKL
+280 PDFFKV

-291 ISKVNSSFTGRVR
+291 VSKVNPSFTGRVR
-304 LTIFRE
+304 LTIFRD
-310 GGGYYTP
+310 GGGYYAP

-332 SKEFFLKD
+332 SEEFYLKD
-340 SDFKV
+340 SEFKV

-411 PNLDSGCLKGI
+411 PNLDSGCLKGV

>member
-1 MENTEHQQPEVK
+1 MINYNENYINK
-13 TSFSSRIDLSKLQ
+13 SGSDL
-26 ESVLKIKKELKKVII
+26 
-41 GQEDFIEFLIVSL
+41 
-54 LSNGHVLIEGVPG
+54 
-67 VAKTV
+67 
-72 TVKLLAKTIQ
+72 
-82 TEFSRIQFTPDLMPS
+82 
-97 DVLGTSVL
+97 L
-105 NMKTSEFEF
+105 N
-114 KEGPIFSNLVL
+114 
-125 IDEINRAPAKT
+125 
-136 QSALFEV
+136 
-143 MEEQQITIDGTEYK
+143 
-157 MKPPFMVLATQ
+157 
-168 NPIEQEG
+168 
-175 TYALPEAQLDRFL
+175 
-188 FKINVGYPSLEEEI
+188 
-202 HIINSFGARKGK
+202 
-214 TPEYSALI
+214 
-222 PRFKQWYQRRVLRG
+222 RG

-310 GGGYYTP
+310 GGGYYAP

-332 SKEFFLKD
+332 SKEFYLKD
-340 SDFKV
+340 SEFKV

-400 LFIVRGNKIIT
+400 LFIVRENKIIT

-432 LLPEFSIEETV
+432 LIPEFSIEETV

-464 INVTNYRN
+464 ITVTNYRN
-472 KSFSNDIAKIFIDF
+472 KSFSNDVAKIFIDF

>member
-1 MENTEHQQPEVK
+1 MINYNENYINK
-13 TSFSSRIDLSKLQ
+13 SDSDL
-26 ESVLKIKKELKKVII
+26 
-41 GQEDFIEFLIVSL
+41 
-54 LSNGHVLIEGVPG
+54 
-67 VAKTV
+67 
-72 TVKLLAKTIQ
+72 
-82 TEFSRIQFTPDLMPS
+82 
-97 DVLGTSVL
+97 L
-105 NMKTSEFEF
+105 N
-114 KEGPIFSNLVL
+114 
-125 IDEINRAPAKT
+125 
-136 QSALFEV
+136 
-143 MEEQQITIDGTEYK
+143 
-157 MKPPFMVLATQ
+157 
-168 NPIEQEG
+168 
-175 TYALPEAQLDRFL
+175 
-188 FKINVGYPSLEEEI
+188 
-202 HIINSFGARKGK
+202 
-214 TPEYSALI
+214 
-222 PRFKQWYQRRVLRG
+222 RG

-291 ISKVNSSFTGRVR
+291 ISKVNTSFTGRVR
-304 LTIFRE
+304 LTIFRD
-310 GGGYYTP
+310 GGGYYAP

-332 SKEFFLKD
+332 SKEFYLKD
-340 SDFKV
+340 SEFKV

-411 PNLDSGCLKGI
+411 PNLDSGCLKGV

-432 LLPEFSIEETV
+432 LLPKFSIEETV

-472 KSFSNDIAKIFIDF
+472 KSFSNDVAKIFIDF

>member
-1 MENTEHQQPEVK
+1 MINYNENYINK
-13 TSFSSRIDLSKLQ
+13 SGSDL
-26 ESVLKIKKELKKVII
+26 
-41 GQEDFIEFLIVSL
+41 
-54 LSNGHVLIEGVPG
+54 
-67 VAKTV
+67 
-72 TVKLLAKTIQ
+72 
-82 TEFSRIQFTPDLMPS
+82 
-97 DVLGTSVL
+97 L
-105 NMKTSEFEF
+105 N
-114 KEGPIFSNLVL
+114 
-125 IDEINRAPAKT
+125 
-136 QSALFEV
+136 
-143 MEEQQITIDGTEYK
+143 
-157 MKPPFMVLATQ
+157 
-168 NPIEQEG
+168 
-175 TYALPEAQLDRFL
+175 
-188 FKINVGYPSLEEEI
+188 
-202 HIINSFGARKGK
+202 
-214 TPEYSALI
+214 
-222 PRFKQWYQRRVLRG
+222 RG

-280 PDFFKL
+280 PDFFKV

-291 ISKVNSSFTGRVR
+291 FSKVNSSFTGRVR
-304 LTIFRE
+304 LTIFRD
-310 GGGYYTP
+310 GGGYYAP

-332 SKEFFLKD
+332 SEEFYLKD
-340 SDFKV
+340 SEFKV

-400 LFIVRGNKIIT
+400 LFIVRENKIIT

-422 MRKKIIEYVK
+422 MRKKIIEYIK
-432 LLPEFSIEETV
+432 LIPEFSIEETV

-472 KSFSNDIAKIFIDF
+472 KSFSNDVAKIFIDF